1 MEPENGKEA
10 AGLSAGEKRFLDRLA
25 KKYGKDTRAGWW
37 RSCLIAGACT
47 LALFALA
54 RWTPRGWL
62 ALIAAQAAGLLLY
75 SRYRKFARFKNRIL
89 IKMWREREKTAE
101 GAARE

>member
-10 AGLSAGEKRFLDRLA
+10 AGLSTGEKRFLARLA
-25 KKYGKDTRAGWW
+25 KKYEKDTRAGWW
-37 RSCLIAGACT
+37 RGYLIAGACI
-47 LALFALA
+47 LALYALV
-54 RWTPRGWL
+54 RWTPLGWL
-62 ALIAAQAAGLLLY
+62 ALIAAQAAGLLLF

>member
-10 AGLSAGEKRFLDRLA
+10 AGLSAGEKRFLARLA
-25 KKYGKDTRAGWW
+25 KKHRKDPRAGWR
-37 RSCLIAGACT
+37 RSYLIAGACI

-54 RWTPRGWL
+54 RWTPWWWAAL
-62 ALIAAQAAGLLLY
+62 LIAWAAGLAAF
-75 SRYRKFARFKNRIL
+75 SRHWKFARFKNRIL

-101 GAARE
+101 DAAPE